1 MARRIGRTLCIPAD
15 WSHGPAPASGRNGE
29 MRGRAM
35 ERVRSFLVA
44 ALAGVLLLTMYFLTG
59 AVPILGAV
67 LILAWLYGWPFAL

>member
-1 MARRIGRTLCIPAD
+1 
-15 WSHGPAPASGRNGE
+15 

-35 ERVRSFLVA
+35 ERIRSFLVA